1 MGTQNIKA
9 QVHLVETDE
18 DNPTRVSMTRMPQKG
33 KLVAHIAGG
42 EFRRYLQMGYKP
54 QHLYFTTDEEIKEPC
69 WVIATR
75 EKDGKEMLLYI
86 ENIPNNPKYFD
97 MRGGYA
103 LFRNLCRKI
112 VATTNPE
119 LWDIRYKFQSEG
131 ANSFS
136 HLLPDNGIPKIDT
149 PFIEA
154 YIKAYNEDN
163 PIKEVLLELAISY
176 TENELHKV
184 EVHYK
189 HQLKLKPNGSVIIH
203 PVKKRMFTEED
214 MFKAYSEECRVAS
227 PFGNQGLSR
236 SEERNWQEWF
246 SKSFPE

>member
-1 MGTQNIKA
+1 MEQNKIKV

-54 QHLYFTTDEEIKEPC
+54 QHLYFTTDEEIKEGDWYLSNQAPRFC
-69 WVIATR
+69 VEVR
-75 EKDGKEMLLYI
+75 KGHKYPYGHRNKKGEMIYDFHTW
-86 ENIPNNPKYFD
+86 KT
-97 MRGGYA
+97 
-103 LFRNLCRKI
+103 KI

-119 LWDIRYKFQSEG
+119 LWLADRVVNGRAISEYL
-131 ANSFS
+131 
-136 HLLPDNGIPKIDT
+136 HTPKIDT

-154 YIKAYNEDN
+154 YIKAYNEGN
-163 PIKEVLLELAISY
+163 PIKEVLLEIATSY

-203 PVKKRMFTEED
+203 PVKKRMFTEEE
-214 MFKAYSEECRVAS
+214 MFRAYSEGCRVAS

>member
-54 QHLYFTTDEEIKEPC
+54 QHLYFTTDEEIKEGD
-69 WVIATR
+69 WYIGG
-75 EKDGKEMLLYI
+75 GKVNKANGKYGTLLT
-86 ENIPNNPKYFD
+86 D
-97 MRGGYA
+97 
-103 LFRNLCRKI
+103 RKI

-119 LWDIRYKFQSEG
+119 LWDIKYKFQSEG

-154 YIKAYNEDN
+154 YIKAYNEGN
-163 PIKEVLLELAISY
+163 SIKEVLLEGDYQTAIRKDGCPF
-176 TENELHKV
+176 TKQPENGAYMAHDEHGWEIL
-184 EVHYK
+184 YK
-189 HQLKLKPNGSVIIH
+189 EYAVRFENFKLKLKSNGSVIIH
-203 PVKKRMFTEED
+203 PVKERIYTREE
-214 MFKAYSEECRVAS
+214 FRAAVRQAWIYSSGFVKFEEWFNKNYSE
-227 PFGNQGLSR
+227 
-236 SEERNWQEWF
+236 
-246 SKSFPE
+246 

>member
-69 WVIATR
+69 WIIAIR
-75 EKDGKEMLLYI
+75 ESDGKEMLLYI
-86 ENIPNNPKYFD
+86 ENIPDNPKYFD
-97 MRGGYA
+97 MKGGYA
-103 LFRNLCRKI
+103 LFRHLCRKI

-119 LWDIRYKFQSEG
+119 LWDIKHRFQSEG

-136 HLLPDNGIPKIDT
+136 HLLPDNGVPKIDT

-154 YIKAYNEDN
+154 YIKAYNEGN
-163 PIKEVLLELAISY
+163 PIKEVLLELATSY
-176 TENELHKV
+176 TENELYKV

-189 HQLKLKPNGSVIIH
+189 HQLKLKSNGSVIIH
-203 PVKKRMFTEED
+203 PVKERVYTREE
-214 MFKAYSEECRVAS
+214 FRAAVRQAWIYSSGFVKFEEWFNKNYSE
-227 PFGNQGLSR
+227 
-236 SEERNWQEWF
+236 
-246 SKSFPE
+246 